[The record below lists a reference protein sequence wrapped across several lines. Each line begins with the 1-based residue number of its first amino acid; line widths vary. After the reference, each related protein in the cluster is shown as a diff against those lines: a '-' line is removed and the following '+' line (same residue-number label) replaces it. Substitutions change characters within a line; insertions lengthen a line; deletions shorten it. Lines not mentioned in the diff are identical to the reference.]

1 MALKKNYDEYE
12 PLDISDNDY
21 ADMAGMSEIDRAA
34 LTAAGESWTAADKR
48 GDQAGREAAHKQAE
62 AIRQRYN
69 YSGGADGSQYLP
81 GDGFSYERAPQYL
94 SQYQKLIDTTA
105 DKILNRK
112 AFTYNPETDP
122 MFAQYRDTYTR
133 EGSRAMQDTLG
144 QMSARTGGLA
154 SSYAGTAAQQT
165 YNGYMQELADKVP
178 ELRQLAYEMYLQELE
193 DDRADLNM
201 LMGLESNDYDR
212 YLTDLGQF
220 NTDRSFQ
227 YGVFADDRDY
237 DYGKERDAVEDQRYT
252 EERDYARLAEQA
264 QMLASVGDFSGY
276 KALGYT
282 DSQIAKLQ
290 KAYQQEQAA
299 SGGGGDDTPA
309 KPRLTLNQV
318 LEAIEN
324 GNITKNVLDGYEYYY
339 GEPYAGAEKDLTDLD
354 TRNEMYGQ
362 LGDAAKQTLSNIQ
375 RGNSRNG
382 QRGITDGQKAKLEK
396 AVTEGQIEDWELGV
410 ILDLLGY

>member
-1 MALKKNYDEYE
+1 MIHMVQNKNKSVEHKAL
-12 PLDISDNDY
+12 STSGNDY
-21 ADMAGMSEIDRAA
+21 ASMKGM
-34 LTAAGESWTAADKR
+34 GEHT
-48 GDQAGREAAHKQAE
+48 Q
-62 AIRQRYN
+62 
-69 YSGGADGSQYLP
+69 
-81 GDGFSYERAPQYL
+81 
-94 SQYQKLIDTTA
+94 
-105 DKILNRK
+105 
-112 AFTYNPETDP
+112 
-122 MFAQYRDTYTR
+122 
-133 EGSRAMQDTLG
+133 
-144 QMSARTGGLA
+144 
-154 SSYAGTAAQQT
+154 
-165 YNGYMQELADKVP
+165 
-178 ELRQLAYEMYLQELE
+178 
-193 DDRADLNM
+193 
-201 LMGLESNDYDR
+201 
-212 YLTDLGQF
+212 
-220 NTDRSFQ
+220 
-227 YGVFADDRDY
+227 
-237 DYGKERDAVEDQRYT
+237 ERDAVEDQRYT

-264 QMLASVGDFSGY
+264 QMLASVGDFSGD

-290 KAYQQEQAA
+290 KAYRQEQAA

-396 AVTEGQIEDWELGV
+396 AVTEGQIEDWELGI